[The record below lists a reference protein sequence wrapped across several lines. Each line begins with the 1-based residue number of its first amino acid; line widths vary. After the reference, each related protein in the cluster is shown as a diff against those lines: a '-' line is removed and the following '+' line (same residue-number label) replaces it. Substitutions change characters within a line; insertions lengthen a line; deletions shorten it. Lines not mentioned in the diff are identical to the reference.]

1 MAKTTDQLLVEAL
14 QAAKKAELDNIV
26 QSAAITTAQRTL
38 LINKGYLKQIIRG
51 WYLLDADISQ
61 ESAGESALW
70 FDSIWHFI
78 AQYVESKFGNDYWL
92 SPEAS
97 LDIHTCNNNLPPQ
110 IIVYVDN
117 SSPRTINM
125 PNGMSLFIAS
135 STNRPYQIEK
145 LNGINAHSLESAL
158 VLVGPMSFANNIVG
172 TQLAMKMLDISELIK
187 AVSIKKKMTAGN
199 RLCGA
204 LLAIGRKA
212 EARNLLTTMNTLW
225 PKGVTPV
232 NPYTEKPT
240 ILGMNNKESPAAT
253 RLRISWANLRDDVC
267 NIFEGH
273 TPDFVFLD
281 RDIEETLSMIDDIYV
296 KDAYNS
302 LSIEGYKVTP
312 ELIEKVAKGDWSPET
327 IQQDK
332 DAKDTLAAKGY
343 RNAFNKVCELLKE
356 AHVNQEDDLEYLV
369 GVGLTEWAT
378 ALFQPCVDVGII
390 KIEDMAGY
398 RKGPIYI
405 RGSKHVPPASEHIMD
420 CMSVLKE
427 LISGEENPIVRA
439 VLAHWFIGYIHPYF
453 DGNGRSARFLM
464 NFLLIQ
470 GGYPWAVVKN
480 SNRSEYMQALESAS
494 VNNDI
499 QPFAKFIKECFITV

>member
-97 LDIHTCNNNLPPQ
+97 LDIHTCNNTLPPQ

-267 NIFEGH
+267 NIFEEH
-273 TPDFVFLD
+273 TL
-281 RDIEETLSMIDDIYV
+281 TLYS
-296 KDAYNS
+296 
-302 LSIEGYKVTP
+302 
-312 ELIEKVAKGDWSPET
+312 
-327 IQQDK
+327 
-332 DAKDTLAAKGY
+332 
-343 RNAFNKVCELLKE
+343 
-356 AHVNQEDDLEYLV
+356 
-369 GVGLTEWAT
+369 
-378 ALFQPCVDVGII
+378 
-390 KIEDMAGY
+390 
-398 RKGPIYI
+398 
-405 RGSKHVPPASEHIMD
+405 
-420 CMSVLKE
+420 
-427 LISGEENPIVRA
+427 
-439 VLAHWFIGYIHPYF
+439 
-453 DGNGRSARFLM
+453 
-464 NFLLIQ
+464 
-470 GGYPWAVVKN
+470 
-480 SNRSEYMQALESAS
+480 
-494 VNNDI
+494 
-499 QPFAKFIKECFITV
+499 